1 MKLPGWKCRFI
12 MALVQHILWTLPCRT
27 HITMAHFTNSSDWIY
42 TGMIDN
48 CGDDMHTLVGRR
60 FRSRIIYPI
69 GVFLTLGLAYLLD
82 SWLFTQTRLAK
93 STHLVGIYDPL
104 FLWTIISGLVL
115 FAAWLALSWLAL
127 TKSSRSLP
135 ISLTLI
141 VIGLIFYI
149 YPYLEILITW
159 LPMLYFTVR
168 TPLAYTGLF
177 IAVLSTLQLIL
188 KYPNSSLD
196 KI

>member
-1 MKLPGWKCRFI
+1 
-12 MALVQHILWTLPCRT
+12 
-27 HITMAHFTNSSDWIY
+27 
-42 TGMIDN
+42 
-48 CGDDMHTLVGRR
+48 MHTLVDRGI
-60 FRSRIIYPI
+60 RSRIIFPI
-69 GVFLTLGLAYLLD
+69 GVLITLGIAYLLD
-82 SWLFTQTRLAK
+82 SWLFIQTRLAK
-93 STHLVGIYDPL
+93 STRLGPGDIHDPL
-104 FLWTIISGLVL
+104 FIWTIISGFVL

-135 ISLTLI
+135 ISLISI
-141 VIGLIFYI
+141 VIGLIFYM
-149 YPYLEILITW
+149 YPYLEMFFTW

>member
-1 MKLPGWKCRFI
+1 
-12 MALVQHILWTLPCRT
+12 
-27 HITMAHFTNSSDWIY
+27 MAHFTNPSDTIY
-42 TGMIDN
+42 TGLIDN
-48 CGDDMHTLVGRR
+48 CGDDMHTSVDRGI
-60 FRSRIIYPI
+60 RSRVIYPI
-69 GVFLTLGLAYLLD
+69 GVLITLGLAYLLD

-93 STHLVGIYDPL
+93 STHLVGIHDPL

-135 ISLTLI
+135 ISLIII

-149 YPYLEILITW
+149 YPYLEMLITW

-188 KYPNSSLD
+188 KYPNQIM
-196 KI
+196 K